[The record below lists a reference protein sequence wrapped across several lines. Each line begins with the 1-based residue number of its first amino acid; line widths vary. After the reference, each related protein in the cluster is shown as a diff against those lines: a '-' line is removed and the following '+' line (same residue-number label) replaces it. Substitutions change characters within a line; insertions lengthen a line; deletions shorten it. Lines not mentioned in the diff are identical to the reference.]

1 MLIDQFIEQYTQLER
16 GRIERADPI
25 QRFQKKLEV
34 QRLSVTNADE
44 IIDMGQSKSPKR
56 ARWSNRKN

>member
-44 IIDMGQSKSPKR
+44 IIDLG
-56 ARWSNRKN
+56 